1 MEFATN
7 HYILSISWLVT
18 AGVLVYSFFGAS
30 LRGYSS
36 ASSAMT
42 TQLINRE
49 QAVVLDIREENEYL
63 NGHIINSIHIPVSY
77 LADRIGEL
85 DKYKGKPII
94 VSCRSG
100 QHAGQAC
107 AILKKQGFEN
117 LYSLSGGMM
126 AWQSDNLP
134 VTKK

>member
-7 HYILSISWLVT
+7 HYIISICWLVT
-18 AGVLVYSFFGAS
+18 AGMLVYSFFGAS

-36 ASSAMT
+36 ASSATT

-49 QAVVLDIREENEYL
+49 QAVVLDIREENDYL
-63 NGHIINSIHIPVSY
+63 KGHIVNSIHIPVKF
-77 LADRIGEL
+77 LANRIGEL

-100 QHAGQAC
+100 QQSGQAC
-107 AILKKQGFEN
+107 AMLKKQGFEN
-117 LYSLSGGMM
+117 VYSLSGGMM
-126 AWQSDNLP
+126 AWQNDNLP
-134 VTKK
+134 LTKK